1 VIELAG
7 LGLEVADDITQA
19 GTPGKLRQAETY
31 ELRPAGYFAQSLAL
45 MVLPS
50 RGLEFMSRN

>member
-7 LGLEVADDITQA
+7 LGLEVADDISQA
-19 GTPGKLRQAETY
+19 DTTCKLRQAETNK
-31 ELRPAGYFAQSLAL
+31 LRPAGHFAQFLAL

-50 RGLEFMSRN
+50 QGLEFMSWN